1 VTTELFGQGIKWP
14 AEADEAG
21 RLVTSEGDERI
32 WESVQQI
39 LDTPRGTCPMDPEYG
54 VDLDAYDPV
63 SQPSEV
69 GWRVARALERS
80 EPRIAELEV
89 AIIGTDPAKG
99 LLELDIRI
107 RPIRSNVRINRV
119 FPLYRAN

>member
-1 VTTELFGQGIKWP
+1 
-14 AEADEAG
+14 
-21 RLVTSEGDERI
+21 
-32 WESVQQI
+32 
-39 LDTPRGTCPMDPEYG
+39 
-54 VDLDAYDPV
+54 
-63 SQPSEV
+63 
-69 GWRVARALERS
+69 VARALERS

-89 AIIGTDPAKG
+89 AIIGTDLAKG